1 VRRIDQL
8 DPLPFVTERHVDGAL
23 QHRGENW
30 DDRQRGDRG
39 RETLCESAG
48 HEEALFSFGARAPRA
63 GRAFGGAKRRAVL
76 AYVTGAAGFIGSHLT
91 ERLVREGW
99 TVVAIDN
106 LATGDAANLGSAV
119 RTGNVTF
126 VQADVSEPW
135 DTWMRRI
142 DAALRT
148 PDLVL
153 HFASPASPV
162 HYERLALETMAVNG
176 FGTMH
181 AVGVAH
187 DSGATLLYAST
198 SESYGDP
205 LEHPQRETYWGNV
218 NPIGV
223 RSCYDE
229 SKRFGEAY
237 VTTAVRKLG
246 IRARIV
252 RIFNTYGPR
261 MQAGD
266 GRVIPNFCMS
276 ALRGEPL
283 TVYGDG
289 SQTRSFCYVD
299 DLVEGIVRLATRAG
313 IDGRVVNL
321 GNPGEYTIHQLAEVT
336 ARLAGVP
343 LHVEPRALPPDD
355 PTRRR
360 PDITLAR
367 TLLEWEPAVSLE
379 DGLMRTLNYFRGA

>member
-1 VRRIDQL
+1 MQQR
-8 DPLPFVTERHVDGAL
+8 VTRVEGTSMSS
-23 QHRGENW
+23 QNK
-30 DDRQRGDRG
+30 
-39 RETLCESAG
+39 
-48 HEEALFSFGARAPRA
+48 P
-63 GRAFGGAKRRAVL
+63 AVL
-76 AYVTGAAGFIGSHLT
+76 TYVTGAAGFVGSHLVD
-91 ERLVREGW
+91 RLLRDGSDVIG
-99 TVVAIDN
+99 IDN
-106 LATGDAANLGSAV
+106 LCTGDLQNLGEASASS
-119 RTGNVTF
+119 RFTF
-126 VQADVSEPW
+126 VEADVSQPW
-135 DTWMRRI
+135 DAWVDALAPERRKPSLI
-142 DAALRT
+142 FHL
-148 PDLVL
+148 
-153 HFASPASPV
+153 ASPASPV

-181 AVGVAH
+181 GVHFAH
-187 DSGATLLYAST
+187 RVGATFLYAST

-218 NPIGV
+218 NPIGI

-246 IRARIV
+246 VDARIV

-289 SQTRSFCYVD
+289 QQTRSFCYVD
-299 DLVEGIVRLATRAG
+299 DLVDGIVRLGTRPG
-313 IDGRVVNL
+313 LGGRVVNI
-321 GNPGEYTIHQLAEVT
+321 GNPGEYTIRELAEVT
-336 ARLAGVP
+336 ARLADVALKTEQRP
-343 LHVEPRALPPDD
+343 LPPDD

-360 PDITLAR
+360 PDISVATA
-367 TLLEWEPAVSLE
+367 LLGWKPTISLE
-379 DGLMRTLNYFRGA
+379 TGLAKTLDYFRSVS